1 MPRPGLSSSPAAGR
15 AWSALRLA
23 VAALIAVAVV
33 YQFCHD
39 LPYTLSAST
48 PHAAHVPTFVAN
60 FFSFFTNQSNII
72 AAAFLAWAGVHG
84 LRRRGPAG
92 VGLASLQVLA
102 VSCMALTGVVYNV
115 LLRPDEDRGA
125 GVAPFVGWT
134 SEIMHVAVPIFLVID
149 LVVGP
154 RARRVSWA
162 AVLLP
167 IGYAVAY
174 VAYSLVRAP
183 FVTAPSSG
191 RSPWYPYPFLDPR
204 IQGGWDGVFAY
215 VGVMALGFAIVAA
228 LTVAAIR
235 ARAAESV
242 SGSVR

>member
-102 VSCMALTGVVYNV
+102 VSCMEIGRASCRGRV
-115 LLRPDEDRGA
+115 LSA
-125 GVAPFVGWT
+125 GQ
-134 SEIMHVAVPIFLVID
+134 AVPAT
-149 LVVGP
+149 
-154 RARRVSWA
+154 RKR
-162 AVLLP
+162 
-167 IGYAVAY
+167 
-174 VAYSLVRAP
+174 
-183 FVTAPSSG
+183 
-191 RSPWYPYPFLDPR
+191 
-204 IQGGWDGVFAY
+204 
-215 VGVMALGFAIVAA
+215 
-228 LTVAAIR
+228 
-235 ARAAESV
+235 
-242 SGSVR
+242 